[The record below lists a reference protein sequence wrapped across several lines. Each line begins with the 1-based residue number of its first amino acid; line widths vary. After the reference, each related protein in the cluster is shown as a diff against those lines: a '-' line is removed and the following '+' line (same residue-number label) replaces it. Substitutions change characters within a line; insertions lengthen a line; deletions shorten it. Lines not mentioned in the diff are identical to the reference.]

1 MIYWFWLSPI
11 SSTVYCS
18 FAEEGVTLG
27 NGRLEG
33 GRHYLESSHFWCAFA
48 PGGCCAIAPE
58 HFWWTFAPDLPNH
71 TRVAES
77 QIHTDS
83 GLVSALDREVHLHLM
98 DVEIGEPNHTDLNF
112 FFLVTFRVVRICLFR
127 AGIVG
132 SSLLSRLIMFTM
144 HQLGIEL
151 FTSLCVIVTRKM
163 LTWSTRARYL
173 CQDDQRQKTSICLRS
188 IKSPDDISFW
198 KSGTLSKALFNPH

>member
-1 MIYWFWLSPI
+1 MNHPTSGVHLHQGAAAQLHQNI
-11 SSTVYCS
+11 SGEHLHQTCR
-18 FAEEGVTLG
+18 TI
-27 NGRLEG
+27 
-33 GRHYLESSHFWCAFA
+33 
-48 PGGCCAIAPE
+48 PG
-58 HFWWTFAPDLPNH
+58 
-71 TRVAES
+71 VAES

-112 FFLVTFRVVRICLFR
+112 FFLVTFKVVRICLFR

-144 HQLGIEL
+144 HQLGLKL
-151 FTSLCVIVTRKM
+151 FMSLCVIVTRKI
-163 LTWSTRARYL
+163 LTRSTRARYL

-188 IKSPDDISFW
+188 IKSPDDISF
-198 KSGTLSKALFNPH
+198 